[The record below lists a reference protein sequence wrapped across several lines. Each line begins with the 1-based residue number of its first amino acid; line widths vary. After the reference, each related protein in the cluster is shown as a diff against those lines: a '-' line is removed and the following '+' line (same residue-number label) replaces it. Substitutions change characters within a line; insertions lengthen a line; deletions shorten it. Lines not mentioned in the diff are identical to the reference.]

1 MLFKNLGKN
10 KMGGKLSIRRIT
22 PSTQN
27 TIEEYKAMN
36 DEKSVVLSRSDP
48 SSVSS
53 KTAKIHSD
61 LTISNALE
69 ISDSRCTTQ
78 DNDLISYQFGTT
90 CSKGAVSND
99 KDNIQE
105 KEVFLIYKD
114 NDSSNQCF
122 IEVGQTVE

>member
-1 MLFKNLGKN
+1 
-10 KMGGKLSIRRIT
+10 MGGKFSIRRIT

-27 TIEEYKAMN
+27 TIEENKAVN

-53 KTAKIHSD
+53 ATMHSD

-69 ISDSRCTTQ
+69 ISDSRCPTQ
-78 DNDLISYQFGTT
+78 DDDLISYQFGTT

-105 KEVFLIYKD
+105 KEAFLIYKD
-114 NDSSNQCF
+114 NDSRNQCF